1 MIETYWK
8 QQYGQVIYRSVGT
21 GKKYSYATILGLN
34 TVYVLL
40 PLVINTAIGLGIF
53 IVQKKDKNKITKEL
67 EARFPYIL
75 IAIMPFV
82 WYFVL
87 KNHSMYHSFFT
98 YRNLLLTIITVPIII
113 AFSKQLYTE
122 KVKRKEI
129 KYEQNSSNDTML

>member
-34 TVYVLL
+34 IVYVLL
-40 PLVINTAIGLGIF
+40 PLVINTAIGIGIF

>member
-34 TVYVLL
+34 IVYVLL

>member
-34 TVYVLL
+34 IVYVLL
-40 PLVINTAIGLGIF
+40 PLVINIAIGLGIL
-53 IVQKKDKNKITKEL
+53 IVQKKDNKEITKEL
-67 EARFPYIL
+67 EARFPYIV
-75 IAIMPFV
+75 IAIIPFV

-98 YRNLLLTIITVPIII
+98 YRNLLLTIITMPIII
-113 AFSKQLYTE
+113 AFSKQLYII
-122 KVKRKEI
+122 KPKREEI
-129 KYEQNSSNDTML
+129 KDEQNSGNDTML

>member
-1 MIETYWK
+1 M
-8 QQYGQVIYRSVGT
+8 
-21 GKKYSYATILGLN
+21 
-34 TVYVLL
+34 YVLL
-40 PLVINTAIGLGIF
+40 PLVINIAIGLGIF
-53 IVQKKDKNKITKEL
+53 IVQKKDNKEITKEL
-67 EARFPYIL
+67 EARFPYIV

-82 WYFVL
+82 WFFVL

-129 KYEQNSSNDTML
+129 KYEQNSGNDTML

>member
-1 MIETYWK
+1 M
-8 QQYGQVIYRSVGT
+8 GT

-34 TVYVLL
+34 IIYVLL

-53 IVQKKDKNKITKEL
+53 IVQKKDNNKITKEL
-67 EARFPYIL
+67 EARFPYIV